1 MAIELP
7 SGFKITSAE
16 PSDSRITVANSGS
29 RLGFSAANVY
39 NGLVVYQQDTKELYV
54 LTDAANN
61 TVPIS
66 WQLVGSNT
74 NTGSFVT
81 TSSFNAFTSSYSTG
95 SFTGSFIGTHT
106 GSLFGTSSWAIN
118 AQTASFYAET
128 DPIFTAKSGS
138 FATTGSNIFKGTQTI
153 TGSLLITGSTVQIGN
168 NTLVGNTLL
177 SGSINMSGNILVT
190 GSITATNQT
199 ASFGYVS
206 ASFLDITGKQTVKG
220 YTQYLPTSDAVP
232 IATPGGYIYASGSQG
247 DLYFAQTNGSIN
259 NVIRLRWLEGNMY
272 SGLLNGGLI
281 TTQSTTT
288 YQVSSGSGIIVSL
301 NGSLST
307 DPYPAVQ
314 YISWENLSANIA
326 PLSASFD
333 QSFVAIE
340 PSGNT
345 GIIHVQGIPYDDG
358 QFNTLIPIGNV
369 IHQNRSTINATAT
382 YPSVAYGYKQRSSD
396 FIRAFGPLKFSGLN
410 TIVSGSS
417 TGSLQVTSGTSYNE
431 GRNYVNDVNNPSYVS
446 DSGQPISKIYRY
458 YQSGSSWKYLTNGGA
473 GYETIDPTQYSLN
486 GILTAVPGT
495 GANRNFTIQRVYYF
509 PAGATKGIYVYY
521 GNAIYASAV
530 EAIANIPYEDF
541 TEAPNTAAG
550 AVLSAYLVVRNN
562 ANFTVAD
569 SYNIRPGGLFRNV
582 GGAGGGGS
590 AITQT
595 LAGLSDVT
603 LTSLIGGQP
612 LVYDST
618 SLKWEN
624 KSTLTANLVG
634 TSSWATD
641 AINSNTASYVLQAVS
656 SSFASTA
663 SFAQGGNGSFSG
675 SFSGSGAN
683 LNSIPTIAVV
693 GNFTQIAT
701 GSVTASV
708 TPTQFSVVSGSMTEF
723 LVTGTGVTLGS
734 AIADTHRITGSL
746 TITGSNTVIGDKTIT
761 GSLIVSSSNATQFLV
776 GSSSLFINS
785 AGNVGI
791 GTTNPVGSLDIISS
805 TTGSLRISGSGGS
818 IITLFRPNSTLSGF
832 VKYTRGAMD
841 IGTANTDGLSLFTNN
856 VQRVSIASAGD
867 ISIASAGT
875 QTAFSIS
882 NASTPLL
889 FVSSSGQVGIGTT
902 AVGANFLYV
911 SGGNILYDLGGA
923 QTAAFTSGGGIRM
936 SFNGNTVVWQSGTTT
951 LLGGNAS
958 ATALSTVQG
967 SGNWGVNRGGKSG
980 YAISTN
986 GAVDINAAVGSNQ
999 TVLQVVSGSIPLLL
1013 VNTSG
1018 SVGIGTSTPNA
1029 TLDVNGSVNIS
1040 GSGVNTPFKVITA
1053 GTGLGSGSLYVTQ
1066 SGVVYLI
1073 NSSSESK
1080 NLVVR
1085 ENSTNPTVIQL
1096 QNSNNYTGNI
1106 TFTQGNTPATI
1117 ANNSKGQ
1124 QLQITGP
1131 GGGIS
1136 IAATVSQSAT
1146 STIDFVVGGFAS
1158 AAAATLA
1165 GRFTNSGR
1173 FLLNTSTDDGTNQLQ
1188 VSGSARIAD
1197 TTVASGSA
1205 NAGSLLD
1212 LQQTWNTTGTPTA
1225 IKLNVTDTAST
1236 TSSRLLDL
1244 QINGTSKFI
1253 VDKNFGTGQSISFNG
1268 AAGTAMYMNGDRIL
1282 FRTGASLYIGNTN
1295 SNVAIFANSAQA
1307 ISIGATSQ
1315 NNVLIGTTSDIPS
1328 AKLVVTST
1336 TSGFLPPRMTNAQRI
1351 AITSPAVGLIVYCT
1365 DAVEGVYVNK
1375 STGWTFIG

>member
-1 MAIELP
+1 MNKGFYDFSRPNAISAKSASHAE
-7 SGFKITSAE
+7 FTTSA
-16 PSDSRITVANSGS
+16 SYA
-29 RLGFSAANVY
+29 LSASYLIGGVS
-39 NGLVVYQQDTKELYV
+39 
-54 LTDAANN
+54 
-61 TVPIS
+61 I
-66 WQLVGSNT
+66 
-74 NTGSFVT
+74 NTGSFAT
-81 TSSFNAFTSSYSTG
+81 TSSFNAFTSSYNTG
-95 SFTGSFIGTHT
+95 SFTGSFIGSFT

-177 SGSINMSGNILVT
+177 SGSINISGNILIT

-220 YTQYLPTSDAVP
+220 YTQYLPTSDTVP

-281 TTQSTTT
+281 TTQSTTA

-369 IHQNRSTINATAT
+369 IHQNRATINATAT

-396 FIRAFGPLKFSGLN
+396 FIRAFGPLKLSGLN

-550 AVLSAYLVVRNN
+550 AVLSAYLVVRND
-562 ANFTVAD
+562 ANFTVAN

-603 LTSLIGGQP
+603 IASPTGGQP

-634 TSSWATD
+634 TSSWASN

-663 SFAQGGNGSFSG
+663 SFTQGGNGSFSG

-683 LNSIPTIAVV
+683 LNSIPTTAVV

-723 LVTGTGVTLGS
+723 LVTGTGATIGS
-734 AIADTHRITGSL
+734 AITDTHRITGSL
-746 TITGSNTVIGDKTIT
+746 TITGSNTVIGNQTIT

-776 GSSSLFINS
+776 GSN
-785 AGNVGI
+785 
-791 GTTNPVGSLDIISS
+791 
-805 TTGSLRISGSGGS
+805 
-818 IITLFRPNSTLSGF
+818 
-832 VKYTRGAMD
+832 
-841 IGTANTDGLSLFTNN
+841 
-856 VQRVSIASAGD
+856 
-867 ISIASAGT
+867 
-875 QTAFSIS
+875 
-882 NASTPLL
+882 PLL
-889 FVSSSGQVGIGTT
+889 FVSSSGQVGIGTST
-902 AVGANFLYV
+902 VGTNFLFV
-911 SGGNILYDLGGA
+911 SGGDVRYDLGGA
-923 QTAAFTSGGGIRM
+923 QTATFTSAGGTKMG
-936 SFNGNTVVWQSGTTT
+936 FNGNTVVWQSGTITI
-951 LLGGNAS
+951 LGGNAT
-958 ATALSTVQG
+958 ATTLSTVQG

-1085 ENSTNPTVIQL
+1085 ENSTNHTNIRL
-1096 QNSNNYTGNI
+1096 ENSNNYTGNI

-1131 GGGIS
+1131 GGGVS

-1146 STIDFVVGGFAS
+1146 STIDFVVGGFA
-1158 AAAATLA
+1158 AAAAGILA
-1165 GRFTNSGR
+1165 GRFANSGR
-1173 FLLNTSTDDGTNQLQ
+1173 FLVNTSTDDGTNQLQ

-1197 TTVASGSA
+1197 TTAASGSA
-1205 NAGSLLD
+1205 NSGSLLD

-1225 IKLNVTDTAST
+1225 ISLNVTDTASAGTPYLMDLKTTGASKFSVAAKTGNVVVAGNMTAAGIVYASNSLGLRLLADTMIIRAYTGPSPNFVQAVGFTAGFTSYVGGSVFTGGNYTGTSVETYFHQINGIFAPTSGSGTNTTSYINPTINQTGTATGITRGIHVNPTLTSAADFRAIEVAAGKLMYSSTITAPGTTGAQTINKISGKVNAAATTTSLVVTNNLVT
-1236 TSSRLLDL
+1236 TSSIVICQLGTNDSTCRLNSVVEANGSFT
-1244 QINGTSKFI
+1244 INYSAPAAETVIKFMVI
-1253 VDKNFGTGQSISFNG
+1253 N
-1268 AAGTAMYMNGDRIL
+1268 
-1282 FRTGASLYIGNTN
+1282 
-1295 SNVAIFANSAQA
+1295 
-1307 ISIGATSQ
+1307 
-1315 NNVLIGTTSDIPS
+1315 
-1328 AKLVVTST
+1328 
-1336 TSGFLPPRMTNAQRI
+1336 
-1351 AITSPAVGLIVYCT
+1351 
-1365 DAVEGVYVNK
+1365 
-1375 STGWTFIG
+1375 